1 MRAALIIILLAPL
14 LVCAQSKKDVKA
26 ADKLFKQEQY
36 AEALPL
42 FKNFINMAPANV
54 DFVYKYGAC
63 VLMETNHTDE
73 ALKLLLKAEEMGKK
87 DQEVA
92 YFIGRAYEKNEK
104 YEEAM
109 AYYERFKLAATKED
123 VKNLKIKKR
132 IKSCKKALK

>member
-1 MRAALIIILLAPL
+1 MIILLMPIML
-14 LVCAQSKKDVKA
+14 HAQDKKDVKE
-26 ADKLFKQEQY
+26 ADKLFKKEQY

-42 FKNFINMAPANV
+42 FKNFINMDPVNV
-54 DFVYKYGAC
+54 DYVYKYGAC

-92 YFIGRAYEKNEK
+92 YFIGRAYEKKKDFEQ
-104 YEEAM
+104 AM
-109 AYYERFKLAATKED
+109 TYYERFKLAATKED
-123 VKNLKIKKR
+123 IKNLKVKKR